1 MNSLVTLY
9 NGFLTSVNIF
19 VIVYRLNENKGFQN
33 IRKYI
38 VPVLIF
44 GAISPL
50 IIILL
55 PNLNNGLRFM
65 LNLIALVLVISAFLK
80 HEIMEALINA
90 LLSSVFAGLGELF
103 LSILYIL
110 SKIATDV
117 YLSNPFHITIGH
129 LIIFAANFGIISL
142 LGKKIRRVIKYILSK
157 HYELMVIFLLNLLAI
172 FFVAVL
178 CLDFYAK
185 YAKRDEI
192 HIIREYVLANGI
204 FILAAVLFIFG
215 GTLYLINS
223 LIASRI
229 KLQRKIDMYSLD
241 DLTGVLN
248 RGAGIRFLEEQL
260 RASKRKKQPI
270 TICYMDIDNLKDVND
285 RFGHREGDRLIVA
298 IVDVIKRNIR
308 ETDQIMRIGGDEFVI
323 IFPDCTTD
331 KSKQIMKRI
340 REKIKEVE
348 FTANGEKFEASFCY
362 GFAEYSKGSHVNT
375 VESLL
380 DMADQQMY
388 KYKKLKS
395 QQPMY
400 D

>member
-65 LNLIALVLVISAFLK
+65 LNLITLVLVISAFLK

-90 LLSSVFAGLGELF
+90 LLSSVFAGLGKLF

-110 SKIATDV
+110 PKIATDV

-215 GTLYLINS
+215 DTLYLINS

>member
-9 NGFLTSVNIF
+9 NGFLNSVNIF

-44 GAISPL
+44 GAISSL

-65 LNLIALVLVISAFLK
+65 LNLIALVLVISVFLK

-110 SKIATDV
+110 PKIATDV

-215 GTLYLINS
+215 GTLYLIDS

>member
-90 LLSSVFAGLGELF
+90 LLSSVFAGLGKLF

-110 SKIATDV
+110 PKIATDV

>member
-110 SKIATDV
+110 PKIATDV

-388 KYKKLKS
+388 KYKRLKS

>member
-110 SKIATDV
+110 PKIATDV

-185 YAKRDEI
+185 YTKRDEI

-215 GTLYLINS
+215 GTLYLIDS

>member
-1 MNSLVTLY
+1 MNSLITLY
-9 NGFLTSVNIF
+9 NEFLTSVNIF

-110 SKIATDV
+110 PKIATDV

>member
-65 LNLIALVLVISAFLK
+65 LNLITLVLVISAFLK

-110 SKIATDV
+110 PKIATDV

-388 KYKKLKS
+388 KYKRLKS
-395 QQPMY
+395 QHPMY

>member
-1 MNSLVTLY
+1 
-9 NGFLTSVNIF
+9 
-19 VIVYRLNENKGFQN
+19 
-33 IRKYI
+33 
-38 VPVLIF
+38 
-44 GAISPL
+44 
-50 IIILL
+50 
-55 PNLNNGLRFM
+55 
-65 LNLIALVLVISAFLK
+65 
-80 HEIMEALINA
+80 
-90 LLSSVFAGLGELF
+90 
-103 LSILYIL
+103 
-110 SKIATDV
+110 
-117 YLSNPFHITIGH
+117 
-129 LIIFAANFGIISL
+129 
-142 LGKKIRRVIKYILSK
+142 
-157 HYELMVIFLLNLLAI
+157 MVIFLLNLLAI

>member
-9 NGFLTSVNIF
+9 NGFLNSVNIF

>member
-110 SKIATDV
+110 PKIATDV

-157 HYELMVIFLLNLLAI
+157 HYELMVIFLLHLLAI

-185 YAKRDEI
+185 YTKRDEI

>member
-215 GTLYLINS
+215 GTLYLIDS

>member
-110 SKIATDV
+110 PKIATDV

>member
-110 SKIATDV
+110 PKIATDV

-192 HIIREYVLANGI
+192 HIIREYVLVNGI

-215 GTLYLINS
+215 DTLYLINS

-388 KYKKLKS
+388 KYKRLKS
-395 QQPMY
+395 QHPMY

>member
-1 MNSLVTLY
+1 
-9 NGFLTSVNIF
+9 
-19 VIVYRLNENKGFQN
+19 
-33 IRKYI
+33 
-38 VPVLIF
+38 
-44 GAISPL
+44 
-50 IIILL
+50 
-55 PNLNNGLRFM
+55 
-65 LNLIALVLVISAFLK
+65 
-80 HEIMEALINA
+80 MEALINA

-110 SKIATDV
+110 PKIATDV

-185 YAKRDEI
+185 YTKRDEI

-388 KYKKLKS
+388 KYKRLKS

>member
-110 SKIATDV
+110 PKIATDV

-215 GTLYLINS
+215 GTLYLIDS

>member
-110 SKIATDV
+110 PKIATDV

-185 YAKRDEI
+185 YTKRDEI

>member
-90 LLSSVFAGLGELF
+90 LLSSVFAGLGKLF

-110 SKIATDV
+110 PKIATDV

-215 GTLYLINS
+215 GTLYLIDS

>member
-388 KYKKLKS
+388 KYKRLKS

>member
-110 SKIATDV
+110 PKIATDV

-204 FILAAVLFIFG
+204 FILAVVLFIFG

>member
-110 SKIATDV
+110 PKIATDV

-388 KYKKLKS
+388 KYKRLKS
-395 QQPMY
+395 QHPMY

>member
-110 SKIATDV
+110 PKIATDV
-117 YLSNPFHITIGH
+117 YLRNPFHITIGH

>member
-110 SKIATDV
+110 PKIATDV

-215 GTLYLINS
+215 GTLYLMA
-223 LIASRI
+223 LC
-229 KLQRKIDMYSLD
+229 
-241 DLTGVLN
+241 
-248 RGAGIRFLEEQL
+248 QL
-260 RASKRKKQPI
+260 
-270 TICYMDIDNLKDVND
+270 L
-285 RFGHREGDRLIVA
+285 G
-298 IVDVIKRNIR
+298 
-308 ETDQIMRIGGDEFVI
+308 
-323 IFPDCTTD
+323 
-331 KSKQIMKRI
+331 
-340 REKIKEVE
+340 
-348 FTANGEKFEASFCY
+348 
-362 GFAEYSKGSHVNT
+362 
-375 VESLL
+375 
-380 DMADQQMY
+380 
-388 KYKKLKS
+388 
-395 QQPMY
+395 
-400 D
+400 

>member
-1 MNSLVTLY
+1 MNSLITLY

-110 SKIATDV
+110 PKIATDV

>member
-185 YAKRDEI
+185 YTKRDEI

>member
-65 LNLIALVLVISAFLK
+65 LNLITLVLVISAFLK

-90 LLSSVFAGLGELF
+90 LLSSVFAGLGKLF

-110 SKIATDV
+110 PKIATDV

>member
-44 GAISPL
+44 GAIWPL

-110 SKIATDV
+110 PKIATDV

>member
-215 GTLYLINS
+215 GTLYLLDS

>member
-9 NGFLTSVNIF
+9 NGFLNSVNIF

-110 SKIATDV
+110 PKIATDV

>member
-9 NGFLTSVNIF
+9 NGFLNSVNIF

-90 LLSSVFAGLGELF
+90 LLSSVFAGLGKLF

-110 SKIATDV
+110 PKIATDV

-388 KYKKLKS
+388 KYKRLKS
-395 QQPMY
+395 QHPMY